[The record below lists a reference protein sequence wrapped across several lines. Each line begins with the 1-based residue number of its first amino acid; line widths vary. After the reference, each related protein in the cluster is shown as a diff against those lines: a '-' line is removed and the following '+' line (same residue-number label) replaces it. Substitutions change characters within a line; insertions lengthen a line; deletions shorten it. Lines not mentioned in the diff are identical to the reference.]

1 MQVFRTF
8 SSLFIQQILH
18 IRSPHTTPP
27 SLTDRQF
34 HPIREHERLLVHAL
48 DLVHI
53 DQNTVIA
60 LKKPRVTSESLHRP
74 LICIGTRKA
83 NTLLCKRNM
92 QPSTFDIDMLWSSV
106 FVTRVSNKLMSN
118 TSLRM
123 AYDSRYKNAVV
134 HGCMRYKQNAPL
146 RDREIPHLDTHEDKF
161 LRSSAY

>member
-1 MQVFRTF
+1 MQTFRTF

-34 HPIREHERLLVHAL
+34 HPIREHERLLVHTL

-60 LKKPRVTSESLHRP
+60 LKKPLVTSESLHRP

-92 QPSTFDIDMLWSSV
+92 QPSAFDIDIVNLIQEDFKRLPIMLNHQ
-106 FVTRVSNKLMSN
+106 R
-118 TSLRM
+118 LRRLGTTFKH
-123 AYDSRYKNAVV
+123 ACKSCTERLFIHA
-134 HGCMRYKQNAPL
+134 HRL
-146 RDREIPHLDTHEDKF
+146 
-161 LRSSAY
+161 